1 MEPVGSLVNIP
12 AQSGDRFCRGGVDL
26 LHSAA
31 YDVID
36 FHKSIAN
43 AHRKEE
49 YTYDYT
55 QVMEKLNKKWK
66 EKELAR
72 LSIPTTFPDKI
83 RPNKNLIFEKNGNQ

>member
-1 MEPVGSLVNIP
+1 MEPVGSFVNIL
-12 AQSGDRFCRGGVDL
+12 AQSSDMFCKKGVDL
-26 LHSAA
+26 LDSAA

-43 AHRKEE
+43 AHWKEE

-66 EKELAR
+66 KKELAW

-83 RPNKNLIFEKNGNQ
+83 RPNENLIFEKGGSQ